1 MTIATAWAELAKQ
14 ERKAHRQK
22 WGTLQ
27 VKSKPKPPK
36 QKGRPHGTYNPERLD
51 FIRQQ
56 VKARKTNAEIARA
69 LDISESSIRYW
80 RAKYDIF

>member
-27 VKSKPKPPK
+27 VKGKKK
-36 QKGRPHGTYNPERLD
+36 HKTQEGRPRGTRDAERLD

-56 VKARKTNAEIARA
+56 VRARKTNAEIARA
-69 LDISESSIRYW
+69 LDITESSVRYW
-80 RAKYDIF
+80 RGKYEIF